1 MPHGD
6 AVDLRETL
14 EAGAGA
20 GRLLYVDASVS
31 GVAGDMFVAAM
42 LDLGV
47 PLAVLQHAIDA
58 LSIGTIRLE
67 HGATERSGIR
77 ASRFVVPA
85 DDSAEDRSWAQIR
98 ELLEHAPL
106 GEGARERALATFE
119 KLAHAEAEVHGVTVD
134 SVVFHEVGAVD
145 SIVDIVAASVA
156 LEHLGASVV
165 CSPLPLGSGIVQAR
179 HGPLP
184 LPAPA
189 TVACLRGAP
198 TFDGGAS
205 VELVTPTG
213 AAIVASAAE
222 RFERWPAM
230 KPDRT
235 GWGAG
240 SRTLPDRPNLVRVVL
255 GERELA
261 RETLVVLEA
270 NVDDMSPEIAGH
282 VVERL
287 MAEGALD
294 AWLTPIVMKKGRPAV
309 LVSALAE
316 PPRADGLAKVLAS
329 ESTTLG
335 VRRASVERSARP
347 RRTIQ
352 VDTVHGTIAM
362 KVADGDG
369 LPRNVAP
376 EHEDCR
382 RAAIEHGVPLKEVY
396 ALALAAAIEALR

>member
-6 AVDLRETL
+6 ALEHHVTL
-14 EAGAGA
+14 DAGAGA
-20 GRLLYVDASVS
+20 GRLLYVDASIS
-31 GVAGDMFVAAM
+31 GVAGDMFVAAL

-47 PLAVLQHAIDA
+47 PLAELQRAIDA
-58 LSIGTIRLE
+58 LPIGSVHLE
-67 HGATERSGIR
+67 HGAAERSGIR
-77 ASRFVVPA
+77 ASRFLVHADEPA
-85 DDSAEDRSWAQIR
+85 EERSWAQIR
-98 ELLEHAPL
+98 SLLEESALSP
-106 GEGARERALATFE
+106 GARGRALATFE
-119 KLAHAEAEVHGVTVD
+119 RLARAEAEVHGVTVD

-145 SIVDIVAASVA
+145 SIVDIVAASVG
-156 LEHLGASVV
+156 LEYLGAAVV
-165 CSPLPLGSGIVQAR
+165 CSPLPLGAGIVQAR

-189 TVACLRGAP
+189 TVACLQGAP
-198 TFDGGAS
+198 TFDGGAN

-213 AAIVASAAE
+213 AAIVATAAE
-222 RFERWPAM
+222 SFERWPAM
-230 KPDRT
+230 RPQRT

-240 SRTLPDRPNLVRVVL
+240 SRALADRPNVVRLVL
-255 GERELA
+255 GDRAPRAER
-261 RETLVVLEA
+261 LVVLEA

-287 MAEGALD
+287 MATGALD

-309 LVSALAE
+309 LISALAL
-316 PPRADGLAKVLAS
+316 PPRADELTAVLAS

-335 VRRASVERSARP
+335 VRRASVERTARP

-352 VDTVHGTIAM
+352 VETLHGPIAV

-369 LPRNVAP
+369 LPQNVAP
-376 EHEDCR
+376 EYDDCR
-382 RAAIEHGVPLKEVY
+382 RVAMERGVPLKEVY